1 MKEHHITI
9 DLDDP
14 EMVRATETHGGH
26 TLARVLLK
34 RGNHQQVVF
43 VSLRASGFEA
53 NDRKGWL
60 FQLESPR
67 AGQMPREE
75 SINVS
80 PKRDGFEQ
88 EKEKP

>member
-1 MKEHHITI
+1 MKQQDLVI

-14 EMVRATETHGGH
+14 KTVAATETHGGH
-26 TLARVLLK
+26 TFLRVLL
-34 RGNHQQVVF
+34 RRAGHQQVVF
-43 VSLRASGFEA
+43 VSLRANGFEA
-53 NDRKGWL
+53 NDKKGWL

-88 EKEKP
+88 EK